1 MTKDIITFKTALLQ
15 SGHDFLA
22 LNNLTQKRWTNK
34 RYALTGDDA
43 VMEDNSAPLA
53 YSANINNEDD
63 PLGYAVELLDLN
75 IVSLPAG
82 RLCFFMMTAGRIDS
96 ISLTLPLEPL
106 SFDAM
111 KMTAAVIDQSFEQ
124 AGYSFLRGNREMT
137 ESSFGDN
144 RRQKLDTYARWR
156 IPSKESSFNFTLQ
169 INAYD
174 SYSSVAITTPLSPA
188 PSFEDRRKYLLN
200 FFAYVDGEASR
211 EQVALEKARRFAI
224 NGDIAKPIALKIW
237 LDDPDWRPENWS
249 GKWIK

>member
-1 MTKDIITFKTALLQ
+1 MTKGIITFKTALLQ

-22 LNNLTQKRWTNK
+22 LNNLTQDSWTNK
-34 RYALTGDDA
+34 RYALRGDDA
-43 VMEDNSAPLA
+43 VMDNNSAPLA

-63 PLGYAVELLDLN
+63 PSGYAVELLDLN

-82 RLCFFMMTAGRIDS
+82 RLCFFMMIGARISS

-106 SFDAM
+106 SFDEM
-111 KMTAAVIDQSFEQ
+111 KIMAAAIDQSFEQ

-144 RRQKLDTYARWR
+144 RRQKLDTYAEWR
-156 IPSKESSFNFTLQ
+156 IPGKEDQFEYSLQ

-174 SYSSVAITTPLSPA
+174 SYSSVAITTPLGPA
-188 PSFEDRRKYLLN
+188 PSLEDRRKYLIK
-200 FFAYVDGEASR
+200 FYASVKGDASR
-211 EQVALEKARRFAI
+211 EQFALRDARRLAI
-224 NGDIAKPIALKIW
+224 NGDINKPIPLKIW
-237 LDDPDWRPENWS
+237 LDDPNWRPENWS